1 MLYHL
6 TRYEEAIETALSAR
20 RIQPHA
26 YGLLVLVASY
36 AQLERN
42 EEVRAALADIDALPE
57 GSEKTT
63 RWYLDRYA
71 DPAARE
77 HMADGL
83 RKAGLLK
90 Q

>member
-1 MLYHL
+1 
-6 TRYEEAIETALSAR
+6 
-20 RIQPHA
+20 
-26 YGLLVLVASY
+26 
-36 AQLERN
+36 
-42 EEVRAALADIDALPE
+42 
-57 GSEKTT
+57 
-63 RWYLDRYA
+63 LDRYA

>member
-1 MLYHL
+1 M
-6 TRYEEAIETALSAR
+6 
-20 RIQPHA
+20 
-26 YGLLVLVASY
+26 
-36 AQLERN
+36 
-42 EEVRAALADIDALPE
+42 ALAETDALPE